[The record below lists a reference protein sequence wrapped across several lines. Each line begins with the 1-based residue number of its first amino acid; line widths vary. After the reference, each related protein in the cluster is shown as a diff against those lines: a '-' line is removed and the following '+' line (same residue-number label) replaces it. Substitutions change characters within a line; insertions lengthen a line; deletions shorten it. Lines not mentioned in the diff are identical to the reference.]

1 MSALIVKIENNNLY
15 KILVS
20 KFRSLD
26 VTGDSLVQVYK
37 KLGHVFGVF
46 LSNHFILESS
56 PIKTPTGAEYL
67 GSKLDVGNILFVSTF
82 EDNDFFAQ
90 QIGSFYENALY
101 AKLDVDRKSKGWE
114 ANIVKVDLPKVNNID
129 TVIFCKSV
137 LATGCTAK
145 TILNEI
151 VQHYNV
157 SNVIVTSILGSQE
170 AIDELSNEFKYLN
183 IKYLVGEIDLLDSET
198 GLLMPGVGQIEERL
212 AKTA

>member
-1 MSALIVKIENNNLY
+1 MSAAIVKIENNNLY

-26 VTGDSLVQVYK
+26 ITGDSLVQVYR
-37 KLGHVFGVF
+37 KLGRVFGVF
-46 LSNHFILESS
+46 LSNHFMLESTL
-56 PIKTPTGAEYL
+56 IKTPTGAEYS
-67 GSKLDVGNILFVSTF
+67 GSKLDIGNILFVSTF
-82 EDNDFFAQ
+82 EDNDLFAQ
-90 QIGSFYENALY
+90 QIGSFYENAVY
-101 AKLDVDRKSKGWE
+101 AKLDVDRKAKGWE
-114 ANIVKVDLPKVNNID
+114 ASIVKVDLPDVNNID

-157 SNVIVTSILGSQE
+157 SNIIVTSILGSQE